1 MSAPAPNSE
10 WVEWPAGEYRPK
22 GIRFRKEWTVG
33 QISEGRYYAHRDDLA
48 ADPDRELVSKMAR
61 AAFDATRVPRFA
73 SDWRDAGKSTPG
85 GQRRIPGAEI
95 ARILTG

>member
-48 ADPDRELVSKMAR
+48 ADATHARRGNPLPTRE
-61 AAFDATRVPRFA
+61 
-73 SDWRDAGKSTPG
+73 G
-85 GQRRIPGAEI
+85 
-95 ARILTG
+95 